1 MACKTGV
8 TDEGRPSTKIWLN
21 CVGTF
26 GITSASYHFTRLF
39 GAVMRAGASLRG
51 RPEMFELGYVDDI
64 LYLARGREAVVGIWL
79 SLLFLYVAGTPFSWH
94 KFGGGAW
101 AQWIGFEIQL
111 REGTLGMSEKRLRWA
126 RDWMEKILAN
136 KVVATEE
143 FRSAL
148 GRLSF
153 MMSAFEHLKPFS
165 GPLYSWV
172 CAVEHCPML
181 QVPAGVLMILHFLKR
196 VMVEG
201 VACTRIRPKS
211 VGEEPDHWFRS
222 DAKAE
227 GEKIVLGGWCT
238 ADSKER
244 AKCRWFSVEL
254 DRVTAPW
261 AYEAGEPFRAIAAL
275 ELLGTMV
282 SVLAFS
288 GKEGVQRFN
297 LSAGTDNVGNRHVM
311 SRLLT
316 TKFPLCVVLMRLAW
330 ELHGRNIDLRLDWLP
345 RLQNREADALTNSE
359 FEGFDPK
366 LRIHVG
372 PGELVTGVFKEL
384 MDKGATLYKEVK
396 ELREKRKGR
405 PKEGLTRAK
414 KTKVSTLDPW

>member
-1 MACKTGV
+1 M
-8 TDEGRPSTKIWLN
+8 
-21 CVGTF
+21 
-26 GITSASYHFTRLF
+26 
-39 GAVMRAGASLRG
+39 
-51 RPEMFELGYVDDI
+51 
-64 LYLARGREAVVGIWL
+64 VGIWL

-94 KFGGGAW
+94 KFGGGAR

-143 FRSAL
+143 FRLAL

-153 MMSAFEHLKPFS
+153 MMSAFEHLKPFL

-181 QVPAGVLMILHFLKR
+181 QVPAAVLMILEFLKR

-201 VACTRIRPKS
+201 VACMRIRPKS

-244 AKCRWFSVEL
+244 AKCRCFSVEL

-282 SVLAFS
+282 SVLA
-288 GKEGVQRFN
+288 
-297 LSAGTDNVGNRHVM
+297 LAG
-311 SRLLT
+311 
-316 TKFPLCVVLMRLAW
+316 
-330 ELHGRNIDLRLDWLP
+330 
-345 RLQNREADALTNSE
+345 
-359 FEGFDPK
+359 
-366 LRIHVG
+366 
-372 PGELVTGVFKEL
+372 
-384 MDKGATLYKEVK
+384 
-396 ELREKRKGR
+396 RKGS
-405 PKEGLTRAK
+405 KGSTSQRAP
-414 KTKVSTLDPW
+414 TTLGTGMS